1 MLPVGYMTTTLEF
14 EQSQKQI
21 LFHRGKAVAN
31 DPDDRAC
38 RTKLRAQ
45 PLGDFEKLFTMWDVW
60 GWHRVTVYGDL
71 KEPVFALADALGWK
85 VVEEA

>member
-1 MLPVGYMTTTLEF
+1 MTTTIEADQGRK
-14 EQSQKQI
+14 EI

-38 RTKLRAQ
+38 RTKPCVEPVGHLER
-45 PLGDFEKLFTMWDVW
+45 LFTMWDQW
-60 GWHRVTVYGDL
+60 GWHRVTIYGDL
-71 KEPVFALADALGWK
+71 KEPIFALADALGFK